1 MLTTLNDTQQIIRK
15 INQVKLYKE
24 YNIDNFLEYPFVVSQ
39 KPLNMIREK
48 NPKSTYLFIKYD
60 NISRNKS
67 HNAENKSYW

>member
-39 KPLNMIREK
+39 KPLNMIMEK
-48 NPKSTYLFIKYD
+48 IQNLLIYS
-60 NISRNKS
+60 
-67 HNAENKSYW
+67 